1 MHNDIID
8 ALDNYCHEV
17 EEERSANGINSALSY
32 TTMVVEFEDD
42 IELSSK
48 VLNVVDEETEVPGL
62 VFKDR
67 FPRQVLRREVDG
79 TTKMLQEY
87 HERFFVAFK
96 IARVDLRN
104 TKKGAVSAAL
114 GGLATQLYDLYFY

>member
-1 MHNDIID
+1 MHDDIID
-8 ALDNYCHEV
+8 ALNNYRHKV
-17 EEERSANGINSALSY
+17 EEERAANGINSALLD
-32 TTMVVEFEDD
+32 TTMLVEFEED

-48 VLNVVDEETEVPGL
+48 VLSVVDEETEVPGL

-87 HERFFVAFK
+87 HKRFFVAFK

-114 GGLATQLYDLYFY
+114 GGLAAQLDDLYLY